1 MRHLAAY
8 MLAKL
13 SGIEEP
19 TEEQVSKILAAAE
32 VEVDQAALKN
42 VVESIKKTGKSYS
55 ELIESGKSKM
65 AKLPT
70 GGAAATTSGP
80 VAVVEEVKKEK
91 TEEEQIVAGF
101 AFGASSSS
109 EDESS

>member
-1 MRHLAAY
+1 MRHLAAF

-13 SGIEEP
+13 AGIEEP
-19 TEEQVSKILAAAE
+19 TAEQVSKILAAAE

-42 VVESIKKTGKSYS
+42 VIESIQKTGKSYS

-70 GGAAATTSGP
+70 GGAAPAAA
-80 VAVVEEVKKEK
+80 VAEVKEEAKKEK